1 MKNKGFTLVEL
12 LAVIAILAILVII
25 AIPNVLKMFNDSKK
39 NAFMVQARKTA
50 NVAQEHTVLS
60 NDKTFDCNSLLT
72 GQKFKDCTATV
83 DKNNQVSVDVLGSGA
98 YENFLMVDVTPNANS
113 GTFVDLSKLN
123 TINIGEEKEFKKT
136 LVKDNK
142 INEPTFKQMTADEA
156 VTFVSKLE
164 KRTPIEAEKQGFIDK
179 YNNSL
184 NYIKIENNII
194 KNTSSDDT
202 PFAATMALPAG
213 KYKIVYKLNDCDFGP
228 QFPLFN
234 DNLINNAENVWNL
247 KESDMFN
254 YLYFTDYNIIGDEN
268 GNAILTGTINISKDT
283 KYYIFGNIN
292 EFKTGPEITIERMRP
307 DFPINGDENITLM
320 SVEVSSYKDAGVS
333 YKDKTLTGNDVYTYT
348 NLKDK
353 EGEYKYIYV
362 VKTNQGV
369 KILRRYITVSYN
381 TSEKCFKFNKETQGI
396 EQYYFVEN
404 NESGGKKCPMN
415 VVIPEKIS
423 GVQVKSIGHSA
434 FRYDCNNIVLPTV
447 SLNKYEIRKIGCDIN
462 PIGINSVI
470 LPEGLEYIGWYA
482 FDGNNLKTVTIPSTV
497 IKIGYAAFADNQ
509 LQSVIF
515 KGDKSKIEIEC
526 GAFNGEKHSD
536 SVNALTKAACP
547 M

>member
-60 NDKTFDCNSLLT
+60 SDKTFDCNSLLT

-123 TINIGEEKEFKKT
+123 TINIGEEKEFKESLIKN
-136 LVKDNK
+136 NK
-142 INEPTFKQMTADEA
+142 INEPTFKQMTADEY
-156 VTFVSKLE
+156 VSLGSKFNTLTDE
-164 KRTPIEAEKQGFIDK
+164 DKQK
-179 YNNSL
+179 YKDEYNTSL
-184 NYIKIENNII
+184 NNIKIENNLI
-194 KNTSSDDT
+194 KSTSKET
-202 PFAATMALPAG
+202 PFAATMKLPAG
-213 KYKIVYKLNDCDFGP
+213 KYKIVYKLNDYRTEP
-228 QFPLFN
+228 ILIT
-234 DNLINNAENVWNL
+234 DNCINNRENI
-247 KESDMFN
+247 KEDNDMFN
-254 YLYFTDYNIIGDEN
+254 YLYFTDYNFIKDEN
-268 GNAILTGTINISKDT
+268 GNPILTGTINISKDT
-283 KYYIFGNIN
+283 EYYIVGEIN
-292 EFKTGPEITIERMRP
+292 SNKIGPEITIERMIP
-307 DFPINGDENITLM
+307 DFSINGDENITLM

-333 YKDKTLTGNDVYTYT
+333 YNGKTLTGNDVYTYT

-369 KILRRYITVSYN
+369 KILRRYITVSNN
-381 TSEKCFKFNKETQGI
+381 TSEKCFKFNKETQEI
-396 EQYYFVEN
+396 KQYYYFEN
-404 NESGGKKCPMN
+404 NVSGGKKCPMD

-423 GVQVKSIGHSA
+423 GVQVKGIGHSA
-434 FRYDCNNIVLPTV
+434 FEYDCGSDNIVLPTT
-447 SLNKYEIRKIGCDIN
+447 SFNKYNIKQMTACSR

-470 LPEGLEYIGWYA
+470 LPEGLEYIGYNA
-482 FDGNNLKTVTIPSTV
+482 FEGNNLKTVTIPSTV
-497 IKIGYAAFADNQ
+497 TEIHMYAFGSNQ

-515 KGDKSKIEIEC
+515 KGDMGKIKMCKSFK
-526 GAFNGEKHSD
+526 GEKHSD
-536 SVNALTKAACP
+536 TVNAIEDTYCD
-547 M
+547 

>member
-60 NDKTFDCNSLLT
+60 SDKTFDCNSLLT

-123 TINIGEEKEFKKT
+123 TIETEKEFKES

-164 KRTPIEAEKQGFIDK
+164 KRTPTEAEKQQLRDE
-179 YNNSL
+179 YNASL
-184 NYIKIENNII
+184 KNIKIENNLI
-194 KNTSSDDT
+194 KSTSKET
-202 PFAATMALPAG
+202 PFAATMALPTG
-213 KYKIVYKLNDCDFGP
+213 EYKIVYKLNDCDFGS
-228 QFPLFN
+228 QFYLFN

-254 YLYFTDYNIIGDEN
+254 YLYFTDYNVIDDEN
-268 GNAILTGTINISKDT
+268 GNSILTGTINISKDT
-283 KYYIFGNIN
+283 KYYIFGDIN
-292 EFKTGPEITIERMRP
+292 EFGTVSEITIERMIP
-307 DFPINGDENITLM
+307 DFSINGDENIYLLLA
-320 SVEVSSYKDAGVS
+320 EVSSYKDAGVS
-333 YKDKTLTGNDVYTYT
+333 YNGKTLTGNDVYTYT

-353 EGEYKYIYV
+353 EGEYKYNYII
-362 VKTNQGV
+362 KTNQGV
-369 KILRRYITVSYN
+369 KILKRYITVVNY

-396 EQYYFVEN
+396 EQYYSFEN
-404 NESGGKKCPMN
+404 NESSGKKCPMD
-415 VVIPEKIS
+415 VVIPKKIS
-423 GVQVKSIGHSA
+423 GIQVKSIGDSA
-434 FRYDCNNIVLPTV
+434 FRHGCNNIVLPMA
-447 SLNKYEIRKIGCDIN
+447 SLNKYEIKKVDCN
-462 PIGINSVI
+462 FKPIGITSVI
-470 LPEGLEYIGWYA
+470 LPEGLEYIDAYA
-482 FDGNNLKTVTIPSTV
+482 FKGNNLKTVTIPSTV
-497 IKIGYAAFADNQ
+497 TKISWHAFADNQ

-515 KGDKSKIEIEC
+515 KGDRGKIKIGCE
-526 GAFNGEKHSD
+526 AFWGIKHSD
-536 SVNALTKAACP
+536 SVNDLSECT
-547 M
+547 

>member
-60 NDKTFDCNSLLT
+60 SDKTFDCNSLLT

-123 TINIGEEKEFKKT
+123 TINIGEEKEFKES
-136 LVKDNK
+136 LVKNNK
-142 INEPTFKQMTADEA
+142 INEPTFKQMTADEY
-156 VTFVSKLE
+156 VSLSSKFNTLTDE
-164 KRTPIEAEKQGFIDK
+164 DKQK
-179 YNNSL
+179 YKDEYNTSL
-184 NYIKIENNII
+184 NNIKIENNLI
-194 KNTSSDDT
+194 KSTSKET
-202 PFAATMALPAG
+202 PFAATMKLPAG
-213 KYKIVYKLNDCDFGP
+213 KYKIVYKLNDYRTEP
-228 QFPLFN
+228 ILIT
-234 DNLINNAENVWNL
+234 DNCINNRENI
-247 KESDMFN
+247 KENNDMFN
-254 YLYFTDYNIIGDEN
+254 YLYFTDYNFIKDEN
-268 GNAILTGTINISKDT
+268 GNPILTGTINISKDT
-283 KYYIFGNIN
+283 EYYIVGEIN
-292 EFKTGPEITIERMRP
+292 SNKIGPEITIERMIP
-307 DFPINGDENITLM
+307 DFSINGDENITLM

-333 YKDKTLTGNDVYTYT
+333 YKDKTLAGNDVYIYT

-369 KILRRYITVSYN
+369 KVLRRYITVVNY
-381 TSEKCFKFNKETQGI
+381 TSEKCFKFNKETQEI
-396 EQYYFVEN
+396 KQYYYFEN
-404 NESGGKKCPMN
+404 NVSGGKKCPMD

-423 GVQVKSIGHSA
+423 GVQVKGIGRSA
-434 FRYDCNNIVLPTV
+434 FEYDCGSDNIVLPTT
-447 SLNKYEIRKIGCDIN
+447 SFNKYNIKQMTACSR

-470 LPEGLEYIGWYA
+470 LPEGLEYIGYNA
-482 FDGNNLKTVTIPSTV
+482 FEGNNLKTVTIPSTV
-497 IKIGYAAFADNQ
+497 TEIHMYAFADNQ

-515 KGDKSKIEIEC
+515 KGDRGKIKMCES
-526 GAFNGEKHSD
+526 FKGEKHSD
-536 SVNALTKAACP
+536 TVNAIEDTYCD
-547 M
+547 

>member
-60 NDKTFDCNSLLT
+60 SDKTFDCNSLLT

-123 TINIGEEKEFKKT
+123 TIDIGTEKEFKES

-156 VTFVSKLE
+156 VTLESKLNTLTDE
-164 KRTPIEAEKQGFIDK
+164 DKQK
-179 YNNSL
+179 YKDEYNDSL
-184 NYIKIENNII
+184 KNIKIENNLI
-194 KNTSSDDT
+194 KNTSSEWT
-202 PFAATMALPAG
+202 PFAATMTLPAG
-213 KYKIVYKLNDCDFGP
+213 KYKVVYKLHDSKLEENFIT
-228 QFPLFN
+228 
-234 DNLINNAENVWNL
+234 DNCINNIKNI
-247 KESDMFN
+247 KTESDIF
-254 YLYFTDYNIIGDEN
+254 YYSYFTDYDIIRDDNNE
-268 GNAILTGTINISKDT
+268 AIIEGTINISKDT
-283 KYYIFGNIN
+283 KYYIYQYIYDV
-292 EFKTGPEITIERMRP
+292 GPEITIERMQP
-307 DFPINGDENITLM
+307 DFSINGKENITLM
-320 SVEVSSYKDAGVS
+320 SEEVSSYKDAGVS
-333 YKDKTLTGNDVYTYT
+333 YNGKTLTGKDVYTYT

-353 EGEYKYIYV
+353 EGNYKYNYII
-362 VKTNQGV
+362 KTNQGV
-369 KILRRYITVSYN
+369 KILKRYITVVNY
-381 TSEKCFKFNKETQGI
+381 TSEKCFKFNKETQEI
-396 EQYYFVEN
+396 KQYYYFEN
-404 NESGGKKCPMN
+404 NVSGGKKCPMD

-423 GVQVKSIGHSA
+423 GVQVKGIGHSA
-434 FRYDCNNIVLPTV
+434 FEYDCGSDNIVLPTT
-447 SLNKYEIRKIGCDIN
+447 SFNKYNIKQMAACSR

-470 LPEGLEYIGWYA
+470 LPEGLEYIGYNA
-482 FDGNNLKTVTIPSTV
+482 FEGNNLKTVTIPSTV
-497 IKIGYAAFADNQ
+497 TEIHMYAFGSNQ

-515 KGDKSKIEIEC
+515 KGDKSKIKMC
-526 GAFNGEKHSD
+526 RSFKGEKHSN
-536 SVNALTKAACP
+536 SVNAIEDTYCKK
-547 M
+547 

>member
-60 NDKTFDCNSLLT
+60 SDKTFDCNSLLT

-83 DKNNQVSVDVLGSGA
+83 DKNNQVTVDVLGSGA

-123 TINIGEEKEFKKT
+123 TINIGEEKEFKES
-136 LVKDNK
+136 LVKNNK
-142 INEPTFKQMTADEA
+142 INEPTFKQMTADEY
-156 VTFVSKLE
+156 VSLSSKFNTLTDE
-164 KRTPIEAEKQGFIDK
+164 DKQK
-179 YNNSL
+179 YKDEYNTSL
-184 NYIKIENNII
+184 NNIKIENNLI
-194 KNTSSDDT
+194 KSTSKET
-202 PFAATMALPAG
+202 PFAATMKLPAG
-213 KYKIVYKLNDCDFGP
+213 KYKIVYKLNDYRTEP
-228 QFPLFN
+228 ILIT
-234 DNLINNAENVWNL
+234 DNCINNRENI
-247 KESDMFN
+247 KENNDMFN
-254 YLYFTDYNIIGDEN
+254 YLYFTDYNFIKDEN
-268 GNAILTGTINISKDT
+268 GNPILTGTINISKDT
-283 KYYIFGNIN
+283 EYYIVGEIN
-292 EFKTGPEITIERMRP
+292 SNKIGPEITIERMIP
-307 DFPINGDENITLM
+307 DFSINGDENITLM

-333 YKDKTLTGNDVYTYT
+333 YKDKTLAGNDVYIYT

-369 KILRRYITVSYN
+369 KVLRRYITVVNY
-381 TSEKCFKFNKETQGI
+381 TSEKCFKFNKETQEI
-396 EQYYFVEN
+396 KQYYYFEN
-404 NESGGKKCPMN
+404 NVSGGKKCPMD

-423 GVQVKSIGHSA
+423 GVQVKGIGRSA
-434 FRYDCNNIVLPTV
+434 FEYDCGSDNIVLPTT
-447 SLNKYEIRKIGCDIN
+447 SFNKYNIKQMTACSR

-470 LPEGLEYIGWYA
+470 LPEGLEYIGYNA
-482 FDGNNLKTVTIPSTV
+482 FEGNNLKTVTIPSTV
-497 IKIGYAAFADNQ
+497 TEIHMYAFADNQ

-515 KGDKSKIEIEC
+515 KGDRGKIKMCES
-526 GAFNGEKHSD
+526 FKGEKHSD
-536 SVNALTKAACP
+536 TVNAIEDTYCD
-547 M
+547 

>member
-60 NDKTFDCNSLLT
+60 SDKTFDCNSLLT

-123 TINIGEEKEFKKT
+123 TINIGEEKEFKES
-136 LVKDNK
+136 LVKNNK
-142 INEPTFKQMTADEA
+142 INEPTFKQMTADEY
-156 VTFVSKLE
+156 VSLSSKFNTLTDE
-164 KRTPIEAEKQGFIDK
+164 DKQK
-179 YNNSL
+179 YKDEYNTSL
-184 NYIKIENNII
+184 NNIKIENNLI
-194 KNTSSDDT
+194 KSTSKET
-202 PFAATMALPAG
+202 PFAATMKLPAG
-213 KYKIVYKLNDCDFGP
+213 KYKIVYKLNDYRTEP
-228 QFPLFN
+228 ILIT
-234 DNLINNAENVWNL
+234 DNCINNRENI
-247 KESDMFN
+247 KEDNDMFN
-254 YLYFTDYNIIGDEN
+254 YLYFTDYNFIKDEN
-268 GNAILTGTINISKDT
+268 GNPILTGTINISKDT
-283 KYYIFGNIN
+283 EYYIVGEIN
-292 EFKTGPEITIERMRP
+292 SNKIGPEITIERMIP
-307 DFPINGDENITLM
+307 DFSINGDENITLM

-333 YKDKTLTGNDVYTYT
+333 YKDKTLAGNDVYIYT

-369 KILRRYITVSYN
+369 KVLRRYITVVNY
-381 TSEKCFKFNKETQGI
+381 TSEKCFKFNKETQEI
-396 EQYYFVEN
+396 KQYYYFEN
-404 NESGGKKCPMN
+404 NVSGGKKCPMD

-423 GVQVKSIGHSA
+423 GVQVKGIGHSA
-434 FRYDCNNIVLPTV
+434 FEYDCGSDNIVLPTT
-447 SLNKYEIRKIGCDIN
+447 SFNKYNIKQMAACSR

-470 LPEGLEYIGWYA
+470 LPEGLEYIGYNA
-482 FDGNNLKTVTIPSTV
+482 FEGNNLKTVTIPSTV
-497 IKIGYAAFADNQ
+497 TEIHMYAFGSNQ

-515 KGDKSKIEIEC
+515 KGDRGKIKMCKSFK
-526 GAFNGEKHSD
+526 GEKHSD
-536 SVNALTKAACP
+536 TVNAIEDTYCD
-547 M
+547 

>member
-60 NDKTFDCNSLLT
+60 SDKTFDCNSLLT

-123 TINIGEEKEFKKT
+123 TINIGEEKEFKESLIKN
-136 LVKDNK
+136 NK
-142 INEPTFKQMTADEA
+142 INEPTFKQMTADEY
-156 VTFVSKLE
+156 VSLGSKFNTLTDE
-164 KRTPIEAEKQGFIDK
+164 DKQK
-179 YNNSL
+179 YKDEYNTSL
-184 NYIKIENNII
+184 NNIKIENNLI
-194 KNTSSDDT
+194 KSTSKET
-202 PFAATMALPAG
+202 PFAATMKLPAG
-213 KYKIVYKLNDCDFGP
+213 KYKIVYKLNDYRTEP
-228 QFPLFN
+228 ILIT
-234 DNLINNAENVWNL
+234 DNCINNRENI
-247 KESDMFN
+247 KENNDMFN
-254 YLYFTDYNIIGDEN
+254 YLYFTDYNFIKDEN
-268 GNAILTGTINISKDT
+268 GNPILTGTINISKDT
-283 KYYIFGNIN
+283 EYYIVGEIN
-292 EFKTGPEITIERMRP
+292 SNKIGPEITIERMIP
-307 DFPINGDENITLM
+307 DFSINGDENITLM

-333 YKDKTLTGNDVYTYT
+333 YKDKTLAGNDVYIYT

-369 KILRRYITVSYN
+369 KVLRRYITVVNY
-381 TSEKCFKFNKETQGI
+381 TSEKCFKFNKETQEI
-396 EQYYFVEN
+396 KQYYYFEN
-404 NESGGKKCPMN
+404 NVSGGKKCPMD

-423 GVQVKSIGHSA
+423 GVQVKGIGHSA
-434 FRYDCNNIVLPTV
+434 FEYDCGSDNIVLPTT
-447 SLNKYEIRKIGCDIN
+447 SFNKYNIKQMAACSR

-470 LPEGLEYIGWYA
+470 LPEGLEYIGYNA
-482 FDGNNLKTVTIPSTV
+482 FEGNNLKTVTIPSTV
-497 IKIGYAAFADNQ
+497 TEIHMYAFGSNQ

-515 KGDKSKIEIEC
+515 KGDRGKIKMCKSFK
-526 GAFNGEKHSD
+526 GEKHSD
-536 SVNALTKAACP
+536 TVNAIEDTYCD
-547 M
+547 

>member
-50 NVAQEHTVLS
+50 NVAQEHTIFS

-123 TINIGEEKEFKKT
+123 TIDIGAEKEFKES

-142 INEPTFKQMTADEA
+142 INEPTFKQMTADEY
-156 VTFVSKLE
+156 VSLGSKFNTLTDE
-164 KRTPIEAEKQGFIDK
+164 DKQK
-179 YNNSL
+179 YKDEYNTSL
-184 NYIKIENNII
+184 NNIKIENNLI
-194 KNTSSDDT
+194 KSTSKET
-202 PFAATMALPAG
+202 IFAATMKLPAG
-213 KYKIVYKLNDCDFGP
+213 KYKIVYKLNDYRTEP
-228 QFPLFN
+228 ILIT
-234 DNLINNAENVWNL
+234 DNCINNRENI
-247 KESDMFN
+247 KEDNDMFN
-254 YLYFTDYNIIGDEN
+254 YLYFTDYNFIKDEN
-268 GNAILTGTINISKDT
+268 GNPILTGTINISKDT
-283 KYYIFGNIN
+283 EYYIVGEIN
-292 EFKTGPEITIERMRP
+292 SNKIGPEITIERMIP
-307 DFPINGDENITLM
+307 DFSINGDENITLM

-353 EGEYKYIYV
+353 EGNYKYNYII
-362 VKTNQGV
+362 KTNQGV
-369 KILRRYITVSYN
+369 KILKKYIAVVNY
-381 TSEKCFKFNKETQGI
+381 TSEKCFEFNKETQEI
-396 EQYYFVEN
+396 EQYYYFEN
-404 NESGGKKCPMN
+404 NESGGKKCPMD
-415 VVIPEKIS
+415 VVIPKKIS
-423 GVQVKSIGHSA
+423 GIQVKSIGDSA
-434 FRYDCNNIVLPTV
+434 FGYDCNRTIILPTV
-447 SLNKYEIRKIGCDIN
+447 SLNKYEIKKISCAIN

-470 LPEGLEYIGWYA
+470 LPEGLEYIGTYA
-482 FDGNNLKTVTIPSTV
+482 FFRNNLKTVTIPSTV

-515 KGDKSKIEIEC
+515 KGDRGKIKIGC
-526 GAFNGEKHSD
+526 RAFGGIKHSD
-536 SVNALTKAACP
+536 SVNDLSECI
-547 M
+547 